1 MVAMVNGVSMVATVA
16 SMGNVVSIVATVASM
31 GNVVSIVATVAS
43 MGNVSVVAT
52 AASMGNVSIVATVTN
67 APRRNAAGRASERER
82 QRWLNNSPA
91 PSVAGEPFF
100 WRQHL
105 PRMVDRQD
113 RMAGLQNSVDA
124 STPNAERLSDL
135 GSDEAL
141 GFHLAHPGRVY

>member
-52 AASMGNVSIVATVTN
+52 AVSMGNVSIVATVTN

-82 QRWLNNSPA
+82 QRWPNNSPP

-100 WRQHL
+100 WRRHL

-113 RMAGLQNSVDA
+113 RMAGFQHPIDA
-124 STPNAERLSDL
+124 RPADAERLGDAR
-135 GSDEAL
+135 GPEAL
-141 GFHLAHPGRVY
+141 RLYLAHPDQV